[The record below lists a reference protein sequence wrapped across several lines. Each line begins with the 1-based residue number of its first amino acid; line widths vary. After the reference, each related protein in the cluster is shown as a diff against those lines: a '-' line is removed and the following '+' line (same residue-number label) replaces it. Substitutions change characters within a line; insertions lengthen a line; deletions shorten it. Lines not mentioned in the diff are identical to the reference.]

1 MTFKQLLDY
10 YSDKCLEL
18 NKEISSIKILLL
30 DYFKIDNTQ
39 LYLKYHEHIKQED
52 LDSFIELANKYLLEN
67 IPVQYIIGYTYF
79 YNLKIKVNKNV
90 LIPRFETELLV
101 EEVIKRVSLEDKIDI
116 LDIGTGS
123 GCIALALKAN
133 LPNTNILAID
143 ISQEALNVA
152 QENAKINQIDV
163 QFLQSDIFSN
173 IPNFQKFDI
182 IVSNPPYIGINDE
195 VDSIVINNEPHLAL
209 FAKEDG
215 LYFYQQILQQAP
227 NYLKPKSMLAFEIGY
242 NQKEALEA
250 LINKYF
256 PNSQYEFVKDFN
268 HIDRIVFIYQDAR

>member
-1 MTFKQLLDY
+1 MKRLL
-10 YSDKCLEL
+10 
-18 NKEISSIKILLL
+18 
-30 DYFKIDNTQ
+30 
-39 LYLKYHEHIKQED
+39 
-52 LDSFIELANKYLLEN
+52 
-67 IPVQYIIGYTYF
+67 
-79 YNLKIKVNKNV
+79 
-90 LIPRFETELLV
+90 
-101 EEVIKRVSLEDKIDI
+101 KRVSLEDKIDI

-163 QFLQSDIFSN
+163 QFLQSDIFNN

-242 NQKEALEA
+242 NQKSFRS
-250 LINKYF
+250 IN
-256 PNSQYEFVKDFN
+256 
-268 HIDRIVFIYQDAR
+268 

>member
-1 MTFKQLLDY
+1 
-10 YSDKCLEL
+10 
-18 NKEISSIKILLL
+18 
-30 DYFKIDNTQ
+30 
-39 LYLKYHEHIKQED
+39 
-52 LDSFIELANKYLLEN
+52 
-67 IPVQYIIGYTYF
+67 
-79 YNLKIKVNKNV
+79 
-90 LIPRFETELLV
+90 
-101 EEVIKRVSLEDKIDI
+101 
-116 LDIGTGS
+116 
-123 GCIALALKAN
+123 ALKAN

-256 PNSQYEFVKDFN
+256 PN
-268 HIDRIVFIYQDAR
+268 